1 MGAVPLN
8 VLESEMRQWIKD
20 QQAKDAAAATPT
32 S

>member
-20 QQAKDAAAATPT
+20 QQKDAAAATP
-32 S
+32 